1 MRWHLTILDWQVLS
15 APITLYPRREK
26 TTLKKAKNPCF
37 QQVMNCGP
45 SGHHPS
51 SFTTWATTT
60 AIYFALLDFKF
71 FFFFFLH
78 RHEIT
83 VSIKFFF
90 SAASNKKEK
99 RKSLLRKSCWWWW
112 SDLLLLFII
121 SVESYFSSR
130 SVKRERQ
137 LSKKNSPTD
146 RFCNLVDSGGQWA
159 FRPNLIVI
167 VILHWT

>member
-1 MRWHLTILDWQVLS
+1 MLWHLTILGWQVLS

-26 TTLKKAKNPCF
+26 NYFKKGENPSY

-60 AIYFALLDFKF
+60 AIFFALLDFE
-71 FFFFFLH
+71 FFFLH
-78 RHEIT
+78 RREIT

-112 SDLLLLFII
+112 RSDLLLLFII

-137 LSKKNSPTD
+137 LSKKNRRLTD
-146 RFCNLVDSGGQWA
+146 FVIWSTLAVSEPFGQ
-159 FRPNLIVI
+159 
-167 VILHWT
+167 T